1 MIGNQIANFRIV
13 DKLGEGGMGVVFRA
27 VDVQLDRPVAIKMLN
42 ADLARDPQVVE
53 RFRTE
58 ARAQAN
64 LNHVNLATLYAFLVD
79 QGNAFMVMEFVEG
92 ETFEQII
99 NRRGPIPPE
108 DAVPWFKQALL
119 GIGAAHR
126 MGIIH
131 RDIKPSNL
139 MLNRQG
145 IVKVMDF
152 GIAKVVGARGMTRT
166 GMQLGTLPYM
176 SPEQIQ
182 NRSVDM
188 RTDIYALGIT
198 LYQMLSGHVPFES
211 DSDFEIMNGHITA
224 TPPPLTRMYPYAP
237 VQYENVVM
245 KALEKNP
252 DNRYQT
258 VEQFGAALEHPERVP
273 APGGAAAMPPGVRPT
288 IIEMPR
294 PLVAGSAALVAAAP
308 AFAAPA
314 PNAQASPATAP
325 QAQPAPAAPLSAA
338 PVAAAS
344 PVLGK
349 ITWNSRYTAAAAV
362 AVAALILLA
371 ILMFARKPPA
381 QTQAVVAP
389 AGGSGNSQLAPQQG
403 EVTVTPQNPP
413 GSPASGPSQGK
424 GSAAAPPASRPNAA
438 PPPQPPAKPRETS
451 NPASAVVIPGGTT
464 VVVRTID
471 AIDSNTAVAGQ
482 RFNASVDEPVVVGD
496 RAVVAK
502 NADAVLE
509 IAGMKKG
516 GHLRGRAELSIQ
528 LVSLKIRGRNLP
540 VQTEVHSAQGPSRGS
555 NTAKKAGGAGAAGA
569 VLGGIFG
576 GGKGA
581 FAGGAIGVGG
591 AVAFQM
597 ATHGSKVQILPESRI
612 EFVLTQDASFS
623 NGAAPAASSA
633 GSAEIDE
640 VARQVDQLASRA
652 SAVNNR
658 VDRLQRQQAAAGFG
672 LRGDIASKQAD
683 MQANLAKAQSAVQGG
698 DVARARRYA
707 NLTAVDLEALEKF
720 LAQ

>member
-99 NRRGPIPPE
+99 SRRGPIPPE

-152 GIAKVVGARGMTRT
+152 GIAKVVGTRGMTRT

-182 NRSVDM
+182 NRNVDV

-224 TPPPLTRMYPYAP
+224 PPPPLTRMYPYAP

-258 VEQFGAALEHPERVP
+258 VEQFGAALEHPESVSAP
-273 APGGAAAMPPGVRPT
+273 AGAAAMPPGVRPT
-288 IIEMPR
+288 VVEMPR
-294 PLVAGSAALVAAAP
+294 PPLVAGSAALAATAP
-308 AFAAPA
+308 AFATPTPA
-314 PNAQASPATAP
+314 AQASPATAP
-325 QAQPAPAAPLSAA
+325 QAQAAPA
-338 PVAAAS
+338 AAAS
-344 PVLGK
+344 PATGK
-349 ITWNSRYTAAAAV
+349 AAWNSRYTAAAAI

-371 ILMFARKPPA
+371 ILMFARKLPVA
-381 QTQAVVAP
+381 QTPAVVAP
-389 AGGSGNSQLAPQQG
+389 APSASTDSPLASQQA
-403 EVTVTPQNPP
+403 EVTVTGQNPL
-413 GSPASGPSQGK
+413 GSPASGQSQGQ
-424 GSAAAPPASRPNAA
+424 GTTDAPPASGPST
-438 PPPQPPAKPRETS
+438 PPPPKRPKPRETAS
-451 NPASAVVIPGGTT
+451 PESAVVLPGGTT

-471 AIDSNTAVAGQ
+471 AIDSKSAVAGQ

-496 RAVVAK
+496 RVVVAK

-528 LVSLKIRGRNLP
+528 LVSLKIRGRSLP

-569 VLGGIFG
+569 VLGGILG
-576 GGKGA
+576 GGKGVL
-581 FAGGAIGVGG
+581 AGGAIGVGG
-591 AVAFQM
+591 AMAFQM
-597 ATHGSKVQILPESRI
+597 ATHGSRVQIPPESRI

-623 NGAAPAASSA
+623 GGAASGGPS
-633 GSAEIDE
+633 ELDE
-640 VARQVDQLASRA
+640 VEHQVDQLTSRA
-652 SAVNNR
+652 AAVNNSL
-658 VDRLQRQQAAAGFG
+658 DRLQRQQAAAGYG
-672 LRGDIASKQAD
+672 LRGDIASRQAS
-683 MQANLAKAQSAVQGG
+683 MQTNLSKAQSAVQSG

-707 NLTAVDLEALEKF
+707 NLTAADLEVLEKF
-720 LAQ
+720 LGR